1 MKGIASTFIF
11 AVLFLISPEFALGQ
25 ELSLKK
31 GAVVD
36 GLTISDSIAE
46 SFAMYLP
53 RNYSADKNWP
63 IVFVFDNEGRGINT
77 ARLFSSA
84 AEDQGYLI
92 VASNNISK
100 QDSVITNLKKA
111 SRLLENLL
119 QNFPIDE
126 NRVYTAGLKE
136 GALVASALPAVYPK
150 IKGILVVEDI
160 WINKDYLIQNDE
172 KETIVVFADY
182 KSDFYNEFEENSLLL
197 KPLDYK
203 SLTYYY
209 EGTNTWPATKLISHG
224 LGVFTLNAMLDGNE
238 AIDPEIVNKLFQ
250 SEIATAESMRRQLN
264 FYKAYELLELMQ
276 KKYKYFDKKREI
288 RDLQKQIRRESLYKE
303 QRSQFNAAKIK
314 ESNKRYEYRLL
325 LEEDLSGKSFE
336 NVGWWSQQFKGIQ
349 DLQKSDNLAEVEI
362 GYRLEDYLQTYA
374 HKRFQELK
382 MDKVGIDRLILI
394 SLLRTIFD
402 KDNPEAYFSIISL
415 SAQDGDYYT
424 SLLYLEDL
432 LKTGYDEFEE
442 LYDIPGTLDLR
453 LSPEFN
459 ELVKKYLGKS
469 KYYNIQ
475 LED

>member
-1 MKGIASTFIF
+1 
-11 AVLFLISPEFALGQ
+11 
-25 ELSLKK
+25 
-31 GAVVD
+31 
-36 GLTISDSIAE
+36 
-46 SFAMYLP
+46 
-53 RNYSADKNWP
+53 
-63 IVFVFDNEGRGINT
+63 
-77 ARLFSSA
+77 
-84 AEDQGYLI
+84 
-92 VASNNISK
+92 
-100 QDSVITNLKKA
+100 
-111 SRLLENLL
+111 
-119 QNFPIDE
+119 
-126 NRVYTAGLKE
+126 
-136 GALVASALPAVYPK
+136 
-150 IKGILVVEDI
+150 
-160 WINKDYLIQNDE
+160 
-172 KETIVVFADY
+172 
-182 KSDFYNEFEENSLLL
+182 
-197 KPLDYK
+197 
-203 SLTYYY
+203 
-209 EGTNTWPATKLISHG
+209 
-224 LGVFTLNAMLDGNE
+224 
-238 AIDPEIVNKLFQ
+238 
-250 SEIATAESMRRQLN
+250 
-264 FYKAYELLELMQ
+264 
-276 KKYKYFDKKREI
+276 
-288 RDLQKQIRRESLYKE
+288 
-303 QRSQFNAAKIK
+303 
-314 ESNKRYEYRLL
+314 